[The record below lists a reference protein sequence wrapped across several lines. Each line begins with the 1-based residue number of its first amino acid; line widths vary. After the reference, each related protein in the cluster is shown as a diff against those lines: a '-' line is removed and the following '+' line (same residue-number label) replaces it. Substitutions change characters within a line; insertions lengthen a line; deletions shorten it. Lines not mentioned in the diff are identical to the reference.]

1 MNFIEWTKQQEPEG
15 PTLAAANPKTIKTRR
30 DRDRLI
36 RIETMLQELIH
47 RNQTSERRNQPC
59 Q

>member
-1 MNFIEWTKQQEPEG
+1 MNFIEWTKQHEPEG
-15 PTLAAANPKTIKTRR
+15 PTLAAADPRTIKTRR

-36 RIETMLQELIH
+36 RIETMLQDLIH
-47 RNQTSERRNQPC
+47 MNQISDRRNQPC